1 MRKFLMVVVLI
12 LQFQFAFTQNTEV
25 TITESQGIG
34 VNIQAPAN
42 YFHVEVP
49 ANYFNDGIFCE
60 INRQGN
66 YDMRAIRGRSI
77 SNPGYGIGGHFTGGF
92 RGVYAFGDGGTYASS
107 LYSVYGIYAESTGSA
122 GSRIGA
128 YSRAIGGD
136 TNIGLFTEASG
147 GDVNLAAKFGD
158 GDVEFENLIR
168 VNSVNSTGRLTLSNT
183 DNIGSYAAALRIYA
197 SNNGPETTYGS
208 FVNASNSGTG
218 NSIGYRAITYDAGDF
233 AFWGEG
239 DSYFTGDV
247 RIGQNVDPDGLYK
260 LIVDGKVLCEEVRVQ
275 NSLDWPDYV
284 FRDDYELLSLSQI
297 EAYIQTHHHLPNIP
311 PAAKIEEEGIPL
323 GEMQIKLMEKVEE
336 LTLHLIDQQKEIDA
350 LKDKLNALK
359 DEK

>member
-1 MRKFLMVVVLI
+1 MRIILIVIVII

-25 TITESQGIG
+25 TVTQSQGVG
-34 VNIQAPAN
+34 VNMQVPTN
-42 YFHVEVP
+42 YFHVDVP
-49 ANYFNDGIFCE
+49 ATYFNDGIFCE

-66 YDMRAIRGRSI
+66 YDTRAVKGLSI
-77 SNPGYGIGGHFTGGF
+77 PNPGYGIGGHFTGGF
-92 RGVYAFGDGGTYASS
+92 RGVYAFGNGGTYSNTQ
-107 LYSVYGIYAESTGSA
+107 YSVYGIYAESTGSA

-168 VNSVNSTGRLTLSNT
+168 VNSTNSTGRLTLSNT

-218 NSIGYRAITYDAGDF
+218 NSIGYRAITYDVGDF

-239 DSYFTGDV
+239 DSFFSGDV
-247 RIGQNVDPDGLYK
+247 RIGQNVDPVGLYK
-260 LIVDGKVLCEEVRVQ
+260 LIVDGRVLCEEVRVQ

-284 FRDDYELLSLSQI
+284 FDDEYKLMTLS
-297 EAYIQTHHHLPNIP
+297 EVEKYIKIHNHLPNIP
-311 PAAKIEEEGIPL
+311 TASEIEEEGIVI
-323 GEMQIKLMEKVEE
+323 GEMQVKLMEKVEE
-336 LTLHLIDQQKEIDA
+336 LTLHLIAQQKEIDT
-350 LKDKLNALK
+350 LKNQVKDLT